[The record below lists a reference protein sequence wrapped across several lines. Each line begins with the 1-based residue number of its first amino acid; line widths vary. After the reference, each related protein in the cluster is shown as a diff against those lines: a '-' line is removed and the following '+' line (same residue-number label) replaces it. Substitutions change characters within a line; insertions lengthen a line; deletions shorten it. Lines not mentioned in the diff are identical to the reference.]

1 MNAEVARRVTVRAA
15 RPGDAGAIRELDGL
29 SASSRSLLAH
39 DLSAADRCCLV
50 AVESQPADGEVA
62 GDVEVA
68 GDAEV
73 AGDVEVA
80 GGGEVAGDGEVVGYA
95 AALVQLGEAAVLDL
109 VVAPSLRGQRIG
121 SLLFDTL
128 LAAAEERGA
137 DAVTLEVRPDNTVSQ
152 ALYRRRGFVVEGRRP
167 SYYADGSD
175 ALIMWRRPV
184 PAAPELDRDA
194 ADDREDR

>member
-1 MNAEVARRVTVRAA
+1 VTVRAA

-29 SASSRSLLAH
+29 SASSRSLLDH

-50 AVESQPADGEVA
+50 AVERQPADG
-62 GDVEVA
+62 EVA

-80 GGGEVAGDGEVVGYA
+80 GGGEVAGDAEVVGYA

>member
-1 MNAEVARRVTVRAA
+1 VNAEVARRVTVRAA

-29 SASSRSLLAH
+29 SASSRSLLDH

-62 GDVEVA
+62 GD
-68 GDAEV
+68 AEV

-80 GGGEVAGDGEVVGYA
+80 GGGEVAGDAEVVGYA